1 MKLPSCS
8 DSISREIEARAIN
21 LKARGARPIA
31 LRRRI
36 SGVWCSEWELQAEYR
51 MRLRWLSLYT
61 KDEVAARQRF
71 DALVAEFG
79 DAAAMTQRPGERTDL
94 TEGRTS

>member
-21 LKARGARPIA
+21 LKARGGRPVA

-36 SGVWCSEWELQAEYR
+36 SGVWVRVGASGRIPHAA
-51 MRLRWLSLYT
+51 SLA
-61 KDEVAARQRF
+61 VALHQGRGR
-71 DALVAEFG
+71 
-79 DAAAMTQRPGERTDL
+79 RP
-94 TEGRTS
+94 SAF

>member
-8 DSISREIEARAIN
+8 DGISREIEARAIN
-21 LKARGARPIA
+21 LKARGGRPVA

-36 SGVWCSEWELQAEYR
+36 SGVWCSEWELQGEYR

-61 KDEVAARQRF
+61 KDEGVVRQRF
-71 DALVAEFG
+71 DALKAEFSSVVEAE
-79 DAAAMTQRPGERTDL
+79 DERL
-94 TEGRTS
+94 I

>member
-21 LKARGARPIA
+21 LKARGAHLVA

-36 SGVWCSEWELQAEYR
+36 SGVWCSEC
-51 MRLRWLSLYT
+51 
-61 KDEVAARQRF
+61 RF
-71 DALVAEFG
+71 RRS
-79 DAAAMTQRPGERTDL
+79 RPSVTG
-94 TEGRTS
+94 